1 MTTFP
6 TVPADLFR
14 FTTAPNAEL
23 LTAVLHAFGEA
34 SERLE
39 IALTLDDVHHELRK
53 NHRPVSDEE
62 LRNALDSLRQ
72 WGLVSTVQHH
82 ATHPTTAAEYERHN
96 LHYVLTRPG
105 EAAVAATKHAL
116 KVLNSHGA
124 LDTTRL
130 DAIADLLEEL
140 HTTETRTH
148 AALVELEGHLDAF
161 QTDVQL
167 FHGELQRLQ
176 TADRDTVAY
185 LQEFVSDLDA
195 RKQRIRQALTKLT
208 REDVHDRAL
217 KDANVRDEQRWR
229 QERQAR
235 WATLEAWFDGP
246 RIDELE
252 DIVRTAII
260 DLLRALDRIGEQR
273 RKPTNTAADFR
284 ALAGWFART
293 SSDDEAHELFNA
305 AFGLWPARHAHLQHA
320 DGELIPSAE
329 PWHNTPAVPVSPHLR
344 RTGKQEHI
352 GATGKVRDV
361 EKIRRARKEQAQ
373 RERHELELA
382 WQQLQT
388 DGPIRISS
396 LQELDHDAFDRLLDL
411 VGRALGA
418 MPDSTGTR
426 SASTSDG
433 RVHIRLRNARG
444 WAKITTQRGTL
455 SGPDYVIEVQRR

>member
-1 MTTFP
+1 M
-6 TVPADLFR
+6 FR

-23 LTAVLHAFGEA
+23 HTAVLHAFGEA
-34 SERLE
+34 NERLE
-39 IALTLDDVHHELRK
+39 IALTFDDVHRELRRH
-53 NHRPVSDEE
+53 HRPVSDEE
-62 LRNALDSLRQ
+62 LTGALAGLRQ
-72 WGLVSTVQHH
+72 WGLVDTVQRH
-82 ATHPTTAAEYERHN
+82 ATHHTTAADYEREN
-96 LHYVLTRPG
+96 LRHVLTRSG
-105 EAAVAATKHAL
+105 EAAVAATRHAL
-116 KVLNSHGA
+116 KVMNSTGS
-124 LDTTRL
+124 LDTATL
-130 DAIADLLEEL
+130 DAIADRLEEL
-140 HTTETRTH
+140 HTAETRTY
-148 AALVELEGHLDAF
+148 AALMELEGHLDAF
-161 QTDVQL
+161 QTGVRL
-167 FHGELQRLQ
+167 FHGELTRLHDQ
-176 TADRDTVAY
+176 ADRDTVAH
-185 LQEFVSDLDA
+185 LQTFVSDLDT
-195 RKQRIRQALTKLT
+195 RKHRIREALAKLSPDDLH
-208 REDVHDRAL
+208 ERAL
-217 KDANVRDEQRWR
+217 KNAGVRDERQWR
-229 QERQAR
+229 QERADR
-235 WATLEAWFDGP
+235 WRTLQAWFDGP
-246 RIDELE
+246 RIDRLE
-252 DIVRTAII
+252 EIARTAIV
-260 DLLRALDRIGEQR
+260 DLLRTLDRISEQR

-329 PWHNTPAVPVSPHLR
+329 PWHNTPAVPVSPQLR
-344 RTGKQEHI
+344 RTGRQEHI

-361 EKIRRARKEQAQ
+361 EQIRRARREQAQ

-396 LQELDHDAFDRLLDL
+396 LQQLDHDTFDRLLDL

-426 SASTSDG
+426 AASTSDG